1 MPDTTP
7 SDVASEPSS
16 EQTVEFY
23 ETEEGVVLYDSE
35 NPLGWIQS
43 RTALAVESMR

>member
-1 MPDTTP
+1 MPDTAP
-7 SDVASEPSS
+7 SDVASPPTD

-23 ETEEGVVLYDSE
+23 ETEEGVVLYDAD

-43 RTALAVESMR
+43 RSPLAVESMR

>member
-7 SDVASEPSS
+7 SDVAAESTS

-23 ETEEGVVLYDSE
+23 ETEEGVVLYDAD

-43 RTALAVESMR
+43 RTTLAVESMR